1 MQAWNQQMDQMCEA
15 GVMSK
20 GQLRRIRNQENMNGG
35 TLKDCSW
42 LRDRLGIKTAFLED
56 PILRGL
62 LAARGSKGLAT
73 RIKAAV
79 TKEEVE
85 KARAKRDKGEA
96 LIAIRQLIGP
106 RGGLPTLRGDLIKLA
121 TLLHLEVP
129 EKITIDQLKEK
140 IRPVLKTIVDSAPK
154 GSFGSDGNPEP
165 KTKSSPKPSP
175 KREATSSIQPN
186 PNTLQEMEAMLRRQD
201 QRTQEVVLTSMR
213 QIVEELNYRQ
223 TLPPV
228 ASMNAV
234 YHDLAFGDNQ
244 LPMEQDFWDTA
255 EPAFDF
261 GDTVRAHGW
270 TPEEVA
276 GAMEEEPS

>member
-1 MQAWNQQMDQMCEA
+1 MEPAAATESTNRCTSRWRRLVLRAAERALWHVHGLLLWLVRRPFLRCLPFPYPSVGTVQAWSQQLDQMCEA

-56 PILRGL
+56 PIPRGL

-85 KARAKRDKGEA
+85 KARAKRDQGEA
-96 LIAIRQLIGP
+96 LIAIRQLIGR

-154 GSFGSDGNPEP
+154 GSLGSDGHPEP
-165 KTKSSPKPSP
+165 KAKSSPKPSP
-175 KREATSSIQPN
+175 KREATSSTQPN

-201 QRTQEVVLTSMR
+201 QRTQEAVLTSMR

-223 TLPPV
+223 
-228 ASMNAV
+228 S
-234 YHDLAFGDNQ
+234 
-244 LPMEQDFWDTA
+244 
-255 EPAFDF
+255 
-261 GDTVRAHGW
+261 
-270 TPEEVA
+270 
-276 GAMEEEPS
+276 